1 MTKHRL
7 ALSTKL
13 QRPATR
19 WLTQLSFTLM
29 LIGLMIVQGAEAAGS
44 TPGLRAILG
53 SQIPAEEQ
61 IRAVAMLDAAPQ
73 QADVD
78 ALSSLGLIAQPLKH
92 LPMVLT
98 KGTVAQLRQAVD
110 SGLARDVY
118 IDRMLQWHSA
128 ESTAAMNAHLTRE
141 LGFDGSGV
149 TIAVVDSGIDASHPD
164 LENRVIRNVR
174 VYSPEYLDILGINEP
189 TGISWPGEPALVL
202 PFDDLPYNNT
212 DTIGHG
218 THVAGIAAGE
228 GVGDGS
234 LVGVAPG
241 AEVVGYSTGEV
252 LFIFTALASFD
263 DILDTHEEYNIKV
276 INNSWG
282 SRFHVFDPNSPI
294 NVATKAL
301 HDAGM
306 TIVFSAGNDGIEM
319 TTNVHSMAPWVIMS
333 GSTTL
338 SAEKSDFSS
347 SGLMYD
353 NSRPQELDADGHVHY
368 SGDGLGMSHPDA
380 SAPGSNITS
389 TCTPTGWICAPT
401 TPGGSGVSSG
411 TSMSAP
417 HMSGLAAVLLQANP
431 NLTPDMVG
439 KVMQVTS
446 VPMRDGAAFWQS
458 GYGFVDAKAAVDLV
472 LRGDFSAELLD
483 RMQAEREAAVLA
495 ARDYRVVSGDQWEFV
510 SIGATVEGL
519 ESYDFTLD
527 VGSDTD
533 AIRAGVAFP
542 GDLGILGLNLLFEW
556 SLTLIDPDGN
566 EIASSELTDNIGML
580 HVDFDEEG
588 LARKPGSWIL
598 RAEGITHISQPA
610 LLWGHSVTVAATQ
623 LERQAASGPAGPV
636 FEATGEIALLMA
648 GGSGQTVSPEGCD
661 YDISGASGTLA
672 ASADDSCHA
681 GTVGYL
687 LNYGA
692 GIPAS
697 FTSEPLTRNTLVG
710 GAATLVTHLVTETHP
725 IYSLA
730 FASGLTYQ
738 IDAVDDAG
746 NLITPIG
753 GGEVLAAIGPT
764 PTMGSY
770 PLEIPPTAVPAGA
783 RLRLNLQ
790 FSGVYTSAMRLLWG
804 GDYADAGLTLQTGRL
819 VTASRGEDGP
829 ATPERSADA
838 LKGGATGWP
847 LVLLGLLLLG
857 RRRRR

>member
-1 MTKHRL
+1 MIKI
-7 ALSTKL
+7 
-13 QRPATR
+13 RPAASPRLRRPGTR
-19 WLTQLSFTLM
+19 WLNQFSFVLM
-29 LIGLMIVQGAEAAGS
+29 LMGLMIVHGAQAAGS

-61 IRAVAMLDAAPQ
+61 IRAVAMLDTVPR

-78 ALSSLGLIAQPLKH
+78 ALNGLGLIAQPLKH

-98 KGTVAQLRQAVD
+98 KGTVAQLRNAVE
-110 SGLARDVY
+110 SGIARDVY

-189 TGISWPGEPALVL
+189 TGISWPAEPALVL

-241 AEVVGYSTGEV
+241 ADVVGYSTGEI

-263 DILDTHEEYNIKV
+263 DILATHEEYNIKV

-301 HDAGM
+301 QDAGI

-333 GSTTL
+333 GSSTI

-353 NSRPQELDADGHVHY
+353 NSRPLELDEDGHVHY
-368 SGDGLGMSHPDA
+368 AGDGLGMSHPDV

-389 TCTPTGWICAPT
+389 TCTPTGWTCAPT

-431 NLTPDMVG
+431 SLTPDMVA
-439 KVMQVTS
+439 KVMQVSS

-472 LRGDFSAELLD
+472 LRSDFNAELLD
-483 RMQAEREAAVLA
+483 RLQAERDAAVLA
-495 ARDYRVVSGDQWEFV
+495 ARDYRVLSGDQWEFV
-510 SIGATVEGL
+510 SMGATVEGL
-519 ESYDFTLD
+519 ESYDFSLD
-527 VGSDTD
+527 VGPETD
-533 AIRAGVAFP
+533 AIRAGIAFP

-580 HVDFDEEG
+580 HVDFDAEG

-623 LERQAASGPAGPV
+623 LDRQAASGPSGPV
-636 FEATGEIALLMA
+636 FEPTGELSLVMA

-672 ASADDSCHA
+672 AMADEACHA

-692 GIPAS
+692 GLPAS
-697 FTSEPLTRNTLVG
+697 FTSEPLARDTLVG
-710 GAATLVTHLVTETHP
+710 GAATLITHLVTESHP

-730 FASGLTYQ
+730 FASRLTYQ
-738 IDAVDDAG
+738 IDAVDDDG
-746 NLITPIG
+746 NLLTPVG
-753 GGEVLAAIGPT
+753 GGEVLADIGPT

-770 PLEIPPTAVPAGA
+770 PLDIPVTPVPAGA
-783 RLRLNLQ
+783 RLRLNMQ

-804 GDYADAGLTLQTGRL
+804 GEYGDAGLTLQTGQL
-819 VTASRGEDGP
+819 VPAGRSED
-829 ATPERSADA
+829 TPPSEERVAEA
-838 LKGGATGWP
+838 FKGGATGGP
-847 LVLLGLLLLG
+847 LMLIGLLLLG
-857 RRRRR
+857 LRRRT